1 VLKGG
6 RALLYPVYE
15 STYEGGDGLVSDYPD
30 QTANW
35 KDHVIMWGKDL
46 RRSID
51 CLETRDDIDVDRLAF
66 EGVSWGAAMAPIMI
80 AVEPRIKAG
89 IVVVAGLNLQ
99 TSLPE
104 VDELHYVTRVR
115 LPMLMVNGT
124 YDFFPRTRPRRCP
137 TTRCSARRRNSRSS
151 CARDRPRL
159 PNHRPGP
166 RINRLAGRAPRPGE
180 VTNPRGRSRPPRNPP
195 PLRVVIQR
203 NPIDESGAGATS
215 DHCRSLTF
223 RRR

>member
-1 VLKGG
+1 VTLARTCSEDPAPGSSLYVLKGG

-15 STYEGGDGLVSDYPD
+15 STYERGDGLVSDYPD
-30 QTANW
+30 ETANW

-51 CLETRDDIDVDRLAF
+51 CLETREDIDADRLAF

-89 IVVVAGLNLQ
+89 IVVVAGLNFQ

-115 LPMLMVNGT
+115 VPMLVVNGT

-137 TTRCSARRRNSRSS
+137 TTSCSARRRNSRSS
-151 CARDRPRL
+151 SCTRPATPSQPPTGPSNQSPGWTSTSAR
-159 PNHRPGP
+159 
-166 RINRLAGRAPRPGE
+166 
-180 VTNPRGRSRPPRNPP
+180 
-195 PLRVVIQR
+195 
-203 NPIDESGAGATS
+203 
-215 DHCRSLTF
+215 
-223 RRR
+223 